1 MGSVGKRIALSNVP
15 PFFRASSFHSSRC
28 ACRFSGAAVTHW
40 GTVIEVSSTI
50 GAGVY
55 VQQATGHETPEKF
68 FPGFLV
74 CFLLLFMS
82 TGSSN
87 GSTFRQMSG
96 SKFCEPCYIDD
107 RLQLH
112 SEPIPDTPAF
122 FVSIRLR
129 VWLAGWRKRSM
140 LFEPGKA

>member
-1 MGSVGKRIALSNVP
+1 M
-15 PFFRASSFHSSRC
+15 
-28 ACRFSGAAVTHW
+28 THW

-50 GAGVY
+50 GAGVF
-55 VQQATGHETPEKF
+55 VRQATGHETPEKF
-68 FPGFLV
+68 FPGFLI

-112 SEPIPDTPAF
+112 SEPIPDTPEF

-140 LFEPGKA
+140 LFEPEKAGPVLGWTSAVTADRAAGNPLSKLQAFLRSI